1 MFVCFCVC
9 VSVWW
14 WLLTRTCSVRSP
26 QSDVTATQ
34 SESTVFKSCVEMLG
48 ICMKNNPQ
56 VANLFGAF
64 SGAPARMATD
74 FLSAALLLFML
85 PALQLVGGW

>member
-1 MFVCFCVC
+1 
-9 VSVWW
+9 
-14 WLLTRTCSVRSP
+14 
-26 QSDVTATQ
+26 
-34 SESTVFKSCVEMLG
+34 MLG